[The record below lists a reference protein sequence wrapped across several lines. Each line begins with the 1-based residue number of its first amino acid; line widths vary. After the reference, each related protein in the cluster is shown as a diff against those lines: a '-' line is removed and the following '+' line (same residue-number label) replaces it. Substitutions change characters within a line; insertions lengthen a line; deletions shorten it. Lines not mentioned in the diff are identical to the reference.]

1 MRISER
7 DLLDMWAAG
16 EAQHPIDR
24 ALTAL
29 SWVSGARRG
38 LLADLP
44 IGERDARLFALGRAL
59 NGSRVSATA
68 TCPACRDDVEMSL
81 DLDALSGRGSQAD
94 EPSEHEITVEHAGVV
109 LRCRQPTSRDL
120 ATAARAANDDEA
132 RALLVAACVV
142 EAHMD
147 GEAIG
152 PEALSAEVIARTED
166 ALASMQPPAEIV
178 LALTCPSCEASWV
191 APFDIGDAVWSAIR
205 AAAQRTMSDV
215 ADLARAYGWSE
226 DTVLALP
233 VERRRYYVER
243 A

>member
-1 MRISER
+1 MRLSER

-38 LLADLP
+38 VLADLP

-59 NGSRVSATA
+59 NGSRVPATA
-68 TCPACRDDVEMSL
+68 ACPSCRETVEMSL
-81 DLDALSGRGSQAD
+81 DLDALGSGGHDRDDAI
-94 EPSEHEITVEHAGVV
+94 EREIFVEHAGFQ

-120 ATAARAANDDEA
+120 AAVARAADDDEA
-132 RALLVAACVV
+132 RAMLVAACVI
-142 EAHMD
+142 EARLD
-147 GEAIG
+147 GEAVAPG
-152 PEALSAEVIARTED
+152 ALSDEVIAGAED
-166 ALASMQPPAEIV
+166 ALASMQPPAEIDI
-178 LALTCPSCEASWV
+178 ALTCPACAATWL
-191 APFDIGDAVWSAIR
+191 APFDIGEAVWSAIR
-205 AAAQRTMSDV
+205 AAAQRTMNDV
-215 ADLARAYGWSE
+215 AELARAYGWSE